1 MKLTITDNEFLIIR
15 DMIHD
20 KTGIYLGENK
30 KYLIE
35 TRLSN
40 LAVECNCKTFTE
52 FYLKLKQSAR
62 TSALITSLV
71 DAITTNETLWFRD
84 THPYNI
90 LEKKVLPDIN
100 GRLNA
105 SAQKTVRIWSAAC
118 STGQEPYSIAM
129 LILEMCERK
138 ALSVGFHQWV
148 NILATDISTKA
159 IADAECGRFNSIAI
173 GRGLPEYYLSKYFK
187 REDNYWS
194 VLPHV
199 KSLVEFKNFN
209 LKDPV
214 AGLMGPFDIIFIR
227 NVMIYFSDQFK
238 KELLRR
244 VESVLKP
251 GGIVILGTGESL
263 TTYSNRFDVLNYEG
277 GIYYQRQM

>member
-1 MKLTITDNEFLIIR
+1 MKLSITENEFLIIR

-35 TRLSN
+35 TRLSR
-40 LAVECNCKTFTE
+40 LVSEYDCKTFTD

-62 TSALITSLV
+62 TSPLITSLV

-84 THPYNI
+84 THPFNV

-100 GRLNA
+100 ERLKA
-105 SAQKTVRIWSAAC
+105 SGQKEVRIWSAAC

-138 ALSVGFHQWV
+138 LLNMGFHQYV
-148 NILATDISTKA
+148 RILATDISTKA
-159 IADAECGRFNSIAI
+159 IADAECGQFNSIAI
-173 GRGLPEYYLSKYFK
+173 GRGLPDYYLTKYFK
-187 REDNYWS
+187 REDNYWC
-194 VLPHV
+194 VAPHV
-199 KSLVEFKNFN
+199 KALVEFKNFN

-214 AGLMGPFDIIFIR
+214 AGLMGPFDVIFIR

-263 TTYSNRFDVLNYEG
+263 TSYSNRFELLSYEG
-277 GIYYQRQM
+277 GIYYQLQK

>member
-35 TRLSN
+35 TRLSH
-40 LAVECNCKTFTE
+40 LVHEHNCKTFAD

-62 TSALITSLV
+62 TSVLITSVV

-84 THPYNI
+84 THPFNI

-100 GRLNA
+100 ERLNA
-105 SAQKTVRIWSAAC
+105 SGQREVRIWSAAC

-138 ALSVGFHQWV
+138 ALNLGFHQYV

-159 IADAECGRFNSIAI
+159 IADAEYGRFNSIAI
-173 GRGLPEYYLSKYFK
+173 GRGLPDYYLTKYFK
-187 REDNYWS
+187 REENYWS

-199 KSLVEFKNFN
+199 RSLVKFKNFN

-251 GGIVILGTGESL
+251 GGIVMLGTGESL
-263 TTYSNRFDVLNYEG
+263 ASYSNRFDLLNHEG
-277 GIYYQRQM
+277 GIYYQLQM